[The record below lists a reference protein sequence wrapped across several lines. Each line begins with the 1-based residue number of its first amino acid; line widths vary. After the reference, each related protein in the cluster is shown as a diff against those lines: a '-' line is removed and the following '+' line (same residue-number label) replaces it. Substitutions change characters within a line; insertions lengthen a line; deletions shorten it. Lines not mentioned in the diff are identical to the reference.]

1 MLAEKSIVA
10 DMIRSGETLMLSGT
24 EEMLTGLPNGNWVGG
39 TSSYFM
45 NEDGGQKNTD
55 KIFVMSLPAD
65 IKLKEVKFYDSEHLA
80 DISKESPD
88 NGFTY
93 LLMPFGTKA
102 HLDYAEKAPFFPGQF
117 TKITIGWVAGVSLED
132 LGKKTTKVFNGQNG
146 QISETDALAMHCSLP
161 DNKYAMIS
169 TINIY
174 EADKKATIVFPNSG
188 FEVGNCFI
196 NGEPTNIVK
205 YMKENNIDTKYPI
218 VSNFKFGSALSKKL
232 DTSGYTSFTEYP
244 HVPDHGGNF
253 VNVSFASIKDDKA
266 QLYAPIFKDVK
277 YYFAKPADYLTEFNK
292 NLTAASDELAFSY
305 SCILNYVN
313 SNLEGKITKGM
324 YGPFTFGEIAYQLL
338 NQTLVYLD
346 IKTKGSH

>member
-1 MLAEKSIVA
+1 MLTEKKIVA

-24 EEMLTGLPNGNWVGG
+24 DEMLTGLPNGNWVGG

-45 NEDGGQKNTD
+45 NEDGGQKNID
-55 KIFVMSLPAD
+55 KIFVTKLPPD
-65 IKLKEVKFYDSEHLA
+65 VKLEQVKFYDSEHLA
-80 DISKESPD
+80 NISKDSPD

-93 LLMPFGTKA
+93 LLIPFGTST

-117 TKITIGWVAGVSLED
+117 TKVTIGWVAGVALGEI
-132 LGKKTTKVFNGQNG
+132 GKKSTKVFNGQNG

-161 DNKYAMIS
+161 ENKYAIIS

-174 EADKKATIVFPNSG
+174 GADKKATIVFPNSG
-188 FEVGNCFI
+188 FEVSNCFI

-205 YMKENNIDTKYPI
+205 YMKENNIDMKHPI
-218 VSNFKFGSALSKKL
+218 VTNFQFGSAVSKRL

-244 HVPDHGGNF
+244 VTADHGGNY
-253 VNVSFASIKDDKA
+253 VNISFASIKDDKA
-266 QLYAPIFKDVK
+266 HLFAPIFKDVK
-277 YYFAKPADYLTEFNK
+277 YYFARPADYLTEFNK
-292 NLTAASDELAFSY
+292 NTTAVSKELAFSF
-305 SCILNYVN
+305 SCILNYTN

-346 IKTKGSH
+346 IKTKG

>member
-1 MLAEKSIVA
+1 MLTEKSIVA

-24 EEMLTGLPNGNWVGG
+24 EEMLTGLPNGNWAGG

-45 NEDGGQKNTD
+45 DENGGQKSTD
-55 KIFVMSLPAD
+55 KIFVMKLPAD
-65 IKLKEVKFYDSEHLA
+65 AKFEQVMFYDSEHLA

-93 LLMPFGTKA
+93 LLMPFGTKT
-102 HLDYAEKAPFFPGQF
+102 HLCYAEKAPFFPGQF
-117 TKITIGWVAGVSLED
+117 TKITIGWVAGVALED
-132 LGKKTTKVFNGQNG
+132 LGKKTTKLFNGQSG
-146 QISETDALAMHCSLP
+146 RISETDALAVHCSLP
-161 DNKYAMIS
+161 KNKYAMIS

-174 EADKKATIVFPNSG
+174 EADKKVTVVFPNSG

-196 NGEPTNIVK
+196 NGEPANIVE
-205 YMKENNIDTKYPI
+205 YMKENNIDIKYPI
-218 VSNFKFGSALSKKL
+218 VTHFQFGSTISKKL
-232 DTSGYTSFTEYP
+232 DTSGYTSFTDYP
-244 HVPDHGGNF
+244 PIPDHGGGNY
-253 VNVSFASIKDDKA
+253 VNVSFAGIKGDKA

-292 NLTAASDELAFSY
+292 NSTAASEELAFSF
-305 SCILNYVN
+305 SCILNYAN

-346 IKTKGSH
+346 IKTKG

>member
-1 MLAEKSIVA
+1 MLTEKNIVA

-55 KIFVMSLPAD
+55 KIFVMKLPAD
-65 IKLKEVKFYDSEHLA
+65 ANLELIKSYDSEHIS
-80 DISKESPD
+80 DISKDSPD

-93 LLMPFGTKA
+93 LLIPFGGKT
-102 HLDYAEKAPFFPGQF
+102 HLDYAAKAPSFPGQF
-117 TKITIGWVAGVSLED
+117 TKIIIGWIAGVALED
-132 LGKKTTKVFNGQNG
+132 FGKKTTKIFNGQNG

-161 DNKYAMIS
+161 KNKYAIIS

-174 EADKKATIVFPNSG
+174 KADTKVTVTFPNDG
-188 FEVGNCFI
+188 FEATDCFI
-196 NGEPTNIVK
+196 DGKPTNIVK
-205 YMKENNIDTKYPI
+205 YINENSVDIRYPI
-218 VSNFKFGSALSKKL
+218 VTNFRFGSTKFKKL
-232 DTSGYTSFTEYP
+232 DIAEHPEFAEHSSNY
-244 HVPDHGGNF
+244 
-253 VNVSFASIKDDKA
+253 VNVSFEGIKDDKA
-266 QLYAPIFKDVK
+266 LFYAPIFKDVK

-292 NLTAASDELAFSY
+292 NLTAHSDELAFSF
-305 SCILNYVN
+305 SCILNYAN

-346 IKTKGSH
+346 IKTLIRN

>member
-1 MLAEKSIVA
+1 MLTEKNIVA

-24 EEMLTGLPNGNWVGG
+24 EEVLTGLPNGNWVGG

-45 NEDGGQKNTD
+45 CKDGGQKNTD
-55 KIFVMSLPAD
+55 KIFVMKLPEGA
-65 IKLKEVKFYDSEHLA
+65 KLEQVKFYDAEHLA
-80 DISKESPD
+80 DISKESPN

-117 TKITIGWVAGVSLED
+117 NKITIGWVAGVALED
-132 LGKKTTKVFNGQNG
+132 IGKKTTKVFNGVNG
-146 QISETDALAMHCSLP
+146 QVSETDALAMHCGLP
-161 DNKYAMIS
+161 ATKYAMIS

-188 FEVGNCFI
+188 FEVGNCFV

-205 YMKENNIDTKYPI
+205 YMKENNIDIKYPI
-218 VSNFKFGSALSKKL
+218 VANFQFGSAVSKRL

-244 HVPDHGGNF
+244 TVPDHSGNY
-253 VNVSFASIKDDKA
+253 VNISFAGIKDDKA
-266 QLYAPIFKDVK
+266 QLYAPVFRDVK
-277 YYFAKPADYLTEFNK
+277 YYFSKPADYLTEFNK
-292 NLTAASDELAFSY
+292 NATAASEELALSF

-313 SNLEGKITKGM
+313 SNLEGKVTKGM

-346 IKTKGSH
+346 IKTKG

>member
-1 MLAEKSIVA
+1 MLTEKNVVA
-10 DMIRSGETLMLSGT
+10 DIIRSGETLMLSGT

-45 NEDGGQKNTD
+45 NENGGQKNTD
-55 KIFVMSLPAD
+55 KIFVMKLPTGV
-65 IKLKEVKFYDSEHLA
+65 KLEQVKFYDSEHLA

-102 HLDYAEKAPFFPGQF
+102 HLNYAEKAPFFPGQF
-117 TKITIGWVAGVSLED
+117 TKIIIGWVAGVALED
-132 LGKKTTKVFNGQNG
+132 LRKKTTKVFNGQNG
-146 QISETDALAMHCSLP
+146 QISEMDVLAMHCSLP
-161 DNKYAMIS
+161 KNKYAMIS

-188 FEVGNCFI
+188 FEASFCLI

-205 YMKENNIDTKYPI
+205 YMRENNIDIKHPI
-218 VSNFKFGSALSKKL
+218 VTNFRFGSTISKRL
-232 DTSGYTSFTEYP
+232 DTSGYTSFTEYGHP
-244 HVPDHGGNF
+244 STTEHGGNY
-253 VNVSFASIKDDKA
+253 VNVSFAGIEGDKA
-266 QLYAPIFKDVK
+266 LLYAPIFSDVK
-277 YYFAKPADYLTEFNK
+277 YYFAKPADYLTQFNK
-292 NLTAASDELAFSY
+292 HSTAFSDEQAFSFN
-305 SCILNYVN
+305 CILNYTN
-313 SNLEGKITKGM
+313 SNLEGKVTKGM

-346 IKTKGSH
+346 IKSKG